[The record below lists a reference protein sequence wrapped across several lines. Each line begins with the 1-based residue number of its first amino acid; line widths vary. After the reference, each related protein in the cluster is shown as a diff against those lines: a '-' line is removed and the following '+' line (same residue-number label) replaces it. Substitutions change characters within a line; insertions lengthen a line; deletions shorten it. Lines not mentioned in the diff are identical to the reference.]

1 MLTPPP
7 PLLLLPWKIS
17 YCEFGWIES
26 GETLVLMHDCTW
38 NIQDSIS
45 YFWNSAQSL
54 FPFAN
59 FFHLR
64 FKMYFHW
71 NFILFFTHFI
81 VFLLN
86 IIWSNIAHV
95 TCLQEL
101 EMFRWPE
108 LLTTQVPKPAIFF
121 TNFVFWGFCFWEDH
135 CVGSPCIYCPKMTF
149 KFSVFI
155 WQPKYSKLDLSKLQE
170 T

>member
-38 NIQDSIS
+38 NIQDSLS

-108 LLTTQVPKPAIFF
+108 LLTTQVPKPAIFLPTSCF
-121 TNFVFWGFCFWEDH
+121 EVFVSGRTTVWGVLAYTVRKW
-135 CVGSPCIYCPKMTF
+135 
-149 KFSVFI
+149 
-155 WQPKYSKLDLSKLQE
+155 LSSSQSSFGNLNIQN
-170 T
+170 